1 MYDGRTS
8 SIFFGT
14 LRLDPLA
21 KSKIGK
27 RLRDSYDAVVNEP
40 IPDKFLNLL
49 ASLEAAEKTGHK
61 DGDS

>member
-1 MYDGRTS
+1 MGAERDSGENQ
-8 SIFFGT
+8 

-40 IPDKFLNLL
+40 IPDKFLDLL
-49 ASLEAAEKTGHK
+49 ASLEASEKPGSK
-61 DGDS
+61 DGDL

>member
-1 MYDGRTS
+1 MSADRNTNEDG
-8 SIFFGT
+8 